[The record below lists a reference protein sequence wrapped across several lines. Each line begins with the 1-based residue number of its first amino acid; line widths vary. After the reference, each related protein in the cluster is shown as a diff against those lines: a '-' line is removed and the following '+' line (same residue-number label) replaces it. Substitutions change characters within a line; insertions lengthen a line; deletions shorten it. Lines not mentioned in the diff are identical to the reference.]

1 MANKKV
7 VGLDNLKTFYN
18 KLKDIFVPKLEGKNY
33 LTSST
38 GDEGYT
44 KAEIDIK
51 INNISSSGGSGDVNL
66 NWQNQFEDIIY
77 NSTSADFDSYTY
89 YYLDNGMYKVVTY
102 DQIMNWVNTPKD
114 TTQPAS
120 VSNNILEDQKF
131 YFNKILSHTVP
142 AYGIGDT
149 ISTYLT
155 GVGAQQISNIAQKT
169 HYTSYN
175 RVDNKIVDKTYPTY
189 FSYYKKDTTGNFIE
203 ITQTE
208 AKTLGNTDK
217 IEIFVK
223 NLTPEN
229 IENLIKSS
237 DIQTII
243 DNRIKK
249 MVKKESLLN

>member
-1 MANKKV
+1 MAERKV
-7 VGLDNLKTFYN
+7 VGLNNLKTFYT

-44 KAEIDIK
+44 KDEIDIK
-51 INNISSSGGSGDVNL
+51 INNISPSGPSDNINL
-66 NWQNQFEDIIY
+66 NWQNQFEDVVY
-77 NSTSADFDSYTY
+77 NSTSADFDNYTY
-89 YYLDNGMYKVVTY
+89 YYLDNGIYKIVTY
-102 DQIMNWVNTPKD
+102 DQIMTWVNTPKD

-120 VSNNILEDQKF
+120 VDNNILGDQKF
-131 YFNKILSHTVP
+131 YFNKILSHTTP
-142 AYGIGDT
+142 AYGIGNT
-149 ISTYLT
+149 ISIYLT
-155 GVGAQQISNIAQKT
+155 GAGAQQVTNIAQKT

-175 RVDNKIVDKTYPTY
+175 RVNNQIVNKAYPVY
-189 FSYYKKDTTGNFIE
+189 FSYYKKDTTGNFIK

-208 AKTLGNTDK
+208 AKTLGNTNK

-243 DNRIKK
+243 DNRIKTL
-249 MVKKESLLN
+249 VKSDSLK